1 MGNKFAKYESKP
13 FWLLVRGTLLH
24 QWQAG
29 AHKTMPFPLR
39 STWLGPVDEAL
50 VDAVSRVSHDYR
62 TVL

>member
-29 AHKTMPFPLR
+29 AHKTMPFSPSIDMAR
-39 STWLGPVDEAL
+39 A
-50 VDAVSRVSHDYR
+50 R
-62 TVL
+62 